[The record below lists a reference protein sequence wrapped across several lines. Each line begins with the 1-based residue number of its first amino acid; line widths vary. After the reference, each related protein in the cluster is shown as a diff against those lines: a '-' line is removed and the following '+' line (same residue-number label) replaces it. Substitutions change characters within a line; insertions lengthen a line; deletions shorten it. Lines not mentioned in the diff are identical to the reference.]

1 MEEEWRRSGG
11 REEEWREGGRRKRNS
26 YMHLRRSF
34 DPKTWE
40 VGKRRGK

>member
-1 MEEEWRRSGG
+1 MRVGREWREEWREGVEGG
-11 REEEWREGGRRKRNS
+11 REEEEKC
-26 YMHLRRSF
+26 YMYLRRSF